1 MPDEGGLL
9 QNALTENM
17 NPLYWFFKTLYW
29 AFGKA
34 FFTLRVEGE
43 EHLICHGEGGTIL
56 ACNHQ
61 SFLDPPFVAVAY
73 PGQIHFLARDTLFNG
88 AFGKVIAAINA
99 VPINRDGADL
109 KSLKTIIN
117 TVKSGK
123 RVLMF
128 PEGTRSEDGAL
139 QEAAGGI
146 GMIVAKSQ
154 AIVQPI
160 RIDGAYEAWSRHM
173 KLPKPAKVTVKIGP
187 PIDFSHLGKIRSKE
201 QYQEVADT
209 IMEKIGEL

>member
-1 MPDEGGLL
+1 
-9 QNALTENM
+9 M

-29 AFGKA
+29 AFGKC

-43 EHLICHGEGGTIL
+43 EHLVQPGQGGTII

-61 SFLDPPFVAVAY
+61 SFLDPPMIAVTY

-109 KSLKTIIN
+109 ASLKRIIN
-117 TVKSGK
+117 TVKGGK

-128 PEGTRSEDGAL
+128 PEGTRSEDGNL

-146 GMIVAKSQ
+146 GMIVAKSR
-154 AIVQPI
+154 AVVQPV
-160 RIDGAYEAWSRHM
+160 RIEGAFQAWSRHM
-173 KLPKPAKVTVKIGP
+173 KYPMPAAVTVKIGK
-187 PIDFSHLGKIRSKE
+187 PIEFSHMVKIRTKE
-201 QYQEVADT
+201 QYQEIADT